1 MGIEK
6 AGPRVETT
14 LHSALMPVCVLSHQR
29 CTSSNVEELGP
40 RRLAGVMMVRVC
52 VCYLGEEGKQ
62 NIVTAWLDMR
72 RRKKR
77 YMCAPIFSLVHLSE
91 FGIETGYL
99 ILGLPEYFYLRQ
111 EGEQNI
117 VTAWLDKTRDV
128 DYRLKLI

>member
-40 RRLAGVMMVRVC
+40 RQSAGVMMVRVC
-52 VCYLGEEGKQ
+52 VCYLREEGK
-62 NIVTAWLDMR
+62 
-72 RRKKR
+72 
-77 YMCAPIFSLVHLSE
+77 
-91 FGIETGYL
+91 
-99 ILGLPEYFYLRQ
+99 
-111 EGEQNI
+111 QNI